1 MIYDQWALAFNLLT
15 VGVLAF
21 VVANIFVSSVFWSI
35 KGKLADY
42 AVSTRKSLLWLFVL
56 TPWLI
61 ALSVTLFFS
70 PLIQYGSTFTWL
82 TDLAH
87 WHHPDIFYFLSWH
100 SFSLLIFVGF
110 SLYVFTKKM
119 IVLYHNHH
127 QISLLHAFGTEKSKQ
142 VTIIESSIP
151 TAFTGGLI
159 NPTCFIS
166 TGLIE
171 QTTADE
177 LEIIIQHELA
187 HVHYFDPLKKWL
199 FSFLSAY
206 FASNVKHLLLSMMSL
221 SMEQDA
227 DSFFVK
233 NQQQSHNVAS
243 TLIKFTK
250 LAANYSIHPQYKSE
264 LFVHFC
270 RHSIEQRVLHLLNDK
285 QLKVFPK
292 GGVLIVILLL
302 ALISTTSVDSL
313 HHVIETLFTH

>member
-1 MIYDQWALAFNLLT
+1 MIYDQWALTYNLST
-15 VGVLAF
+15 IGILAF
-21 VVANIFVSSVFWSI
+21 VVASIFSSTVFWSI

-56 TPWLI
+56 TPWFIAFSAALI
-61 ALSVTLFFS
+61 LSPLFQDVSALS
-70 PLIQYGSTFTWL
+70 WL

-100 SFSLLIFVGF
+100 SFSLLVFVAF

-119 IVLYHNHH
+119 VVLYHNHH
-127 QISLLHAFGTEKSKQ
+127 QISVLRAFGIRKSKQ
-142 VTIIESSIP
+142 VTIIESPIP
-151 TAFTGGLI
+151 TAFTGGLL
-159 NPTCFIS
+159 NPSCFIS

-171 QTTADE
+171 KTSAAE
-177 LEIIIQHELA
+177 LEIIIQHEIA
-187 HVHYFDPLKKWL
+187 HVRNYDPLKKWL

-206 FASNVKHLLLSMMSL
+206 FTNNVKSLLISMMSL

-233 NQQQSHNVAS
+233 NQQQSQNVAT

-285 QLKVFPK
+285 KFKPFPK
-292 GGVLIVILLL
+292 RGVSIVILLL
-302 ALISTTSVDSL
+302 VLVSTTSVDSL
-313 HHVIETLFTH
+313 HHAIETLFTH

>member
-1 MIYDQWALAFNLLT
+1 MIYDQWALAFNLLA

-21 VVANIFVSSVFWSI
+21 LVANIFVSAVFWSI
-35 KGKLADY
+35 KGRLADY

-56 TPWLI
+56 TPWFI
-61 ALSVTLFFS
+61 ALSVTLVFS
-70 PLIQYGSTFTWL
+70 PLFQDGSTFISL
-82 TDLAH
+82 TDLVH

-110 SLYVFTKKM
+110 SLYVLTKKM
-119 IVLYHNHH
+119 IVLYRNHQ
-127 QISLLHAFGTEKSKQ
+127 QISLLRAFGSKKNKH
-142 VTIIESSIP
+142 VYLIESIIP

-159 NPTCFIS
+159 NPSCFIS

-171 QTTADE
+171 QTSADE

-187 HVHYFDPLKKWL
+187 HVHFSDPLKKWL
-199 FSFLSAY
+199 FSLFSAY
-206 FASNVKHLLLSMMSL
+206 FASNVKHLLQSMMSL

-233 NQQQSHNVAS
+233 NQHQSHNVAS

-250 LAANYSIHPQYKSE
+250 LAANYSIHPHYDSE

-285 QLKVFPK
+285 QFKTFPK

-302 ALISTTSVDSL
+302 VLISTTSVDSL

>member
-1 MIYDQWALAFNLLT
+1 MIYDQWALTFNLLT

-21 VVANIFVSSVFWSI
+21 VVANIFASSVFWSI
-35 KGKLADY
+35 KEKLADY
-42 AVSTRKSLLWLFVL
+42 SVSTRKSLLWLFVFA
-56 TPWLI
+56 PWFI

-70 PLIQYGSTFTWL
+70 PLFQDHSTFTWL

-100 SFSLLIFVGF
+100 SFSLLVFVAF

-119 IVLYHNHH
+119 SVIYHNNKK
-127 QISLLHAFGTEKSKQ
+127 ISMLRLFGIERCKQ
-142 VTIIESSIP
+142 VIIIESPIP
-151 TAFTGGLI
+151 TAFTGGLL
-159 NPTCFIS
+159 NPSCFIS

-171 QTTADE
+171 QTSTVE
-177 LEIIIQHELA
+177 LEIIIQHEIA
-187 HVHYFDPLKKWL
+187 HVRNYDPLKKWF

-206 FASNVKHLLLSMMSL
+206 FTNDVKSLLSSMMSL

-233 NQQQSHNVAS
+233 NQQQSQNVAT

-250 LAANYSIHPQYKSE
+250 LAAKYSIHPQYKSE

-285 QLKVFPK
+285 KFKPFPK
-292 GGVLIVILLL
+292 GTALIVIFLLV
-302 ALISTTSVDSL
+302 LISITSVDSL
-313 HHVIETLFTH
+313 HHAIETLFTH

>member
-1 MIYDQWALAFNLLT
+1 MIYGQWALVLNLLT
-15 VGVLAF
+15 IGVLAF
-21 VVANIFVSSVFWSI
+21 TVANIFVSITFWLVKS
-35 KGKLADY
+35 KLQRY
-42 AVSTRKSLLWLFVL
+42 AVSSRKSLLWLFVL
-56 TPWLI
+56 APWLI
-61 ALSVTLFFS
+61 SLCATLLFS
-70 PLIQYGSTFTWL
+70 PLFQNGSIFFWL

-166 TGLIE
+166 MGLIE
-171 QTTADE
+171 KTTADE

-206 FASNVKHLLLSMMSL
+206 FANNVKHLLLSMMSL

-233 NQQQSHNVAS
+233 NQQQSHDVAS

-250 LAANYSIHPQYKSE
+250 LATSYSIHPHYKSE